1 MRKLQLT
8 LLPLLCGAFAAV
20 GVAQQQSMLPYLPA
34 NTVMAMSMPDL
45 DASMQEMA
53 SMPIAKMWAEPDVQ
67 KFVQDAREMVQQ
79 QIQKAME
86 QAKEMHK
93 QGALPMDP
101 EQLTSMRIKGAS
113 MAVTQLSME
122 AGDFGPMPTIGL
134 MMHLEFGDTAQQ
146 WFGLME
152 TGMGMLGQSGKMER
166 GEVAVGDV
174 KIATFKPVDAPE
186 GNEMGLNVAMLKSGV
201 IVGTLIGDVKTT
213 VENMTAGKAVL
224 GATDRYKNASKN
236 LTTEGAEVEIFLQL
250 DPVMDFA
257 MSAMEVAMDTMP
269 QFATAEIDMEGVR
282 RGVDALGLGAMKA
295 YGMSS
300 RYENGK
306 AVSRSFMDIPAPQ
319 RKGLMPTGNKTVD
332 TAFLKW
338 VPKDAVSFWAFTLEP
353 AGIYD
358 AFLGAVRA
366 YDPQVATDMEADIA
380 EGEKEMGFSIRDDLF
395 GAIGDTMITWSMP
408 MAQITS
414 TPEMALL
421 LKVNDDQK
429 ILKVLK
435 AMAQMSDG
443 EMTLE
448 ETEKRG
454 VKSYQITLNTDDMQ
468 GGMNPLAQVNPV
480 FTFHKGYM
488 VLALQPSELRRI
500 VLRMDRTED
509 DPKTDIRGNKEFA
522 PYLESL
528 PQGVAEISFTDWKA
542 SFESYYSLLSGVI
555 GFLPPNEDIPFDW
568 QMLPDSSVLTKHLFG
583 SFTYTK
589 ADAEGFTTMGTSPW
603 GPETW
608 MTLGMLVMVGF
619 GAAAAMP
626 NVIR

>member
-1 MRKLQLT
+1 MRKLQYT
-8 LLPLLCGAFAAV
+8 LLPILCGAFAAV
-20 GVAQQQSMLPYLPA
+20 GVAQQPSMLPYLPA
-34 NTVMAMSMPDL
+34 KTVMAMSMPDM

-67 KFVQDAREMVQQ
+67 KFFEDARARLQQ
-79 QIQKAME
+79 EIDKAME
-86 QAKEMHK
+86 QAKEMHAN
-93 QGALPMDP
+93 GSMPVDP
-101 EQLTSMRIKGAS
+101 AKLMSLRIRGAS
-113 MAVTQLSME
+113 MAITKLDMD
-122 AGDFGPMPTIGL
+122 AGEFGLQPTIG
-134 MMHLEFGDTAQQ
+134 MMLHLEFGDTAPQ
-146 WFGLME
+146 WFELMDL
-152 TGMGMLGQSGKMER
+152 GMGMMAGSGQVER
-166 GEVAVGDV
+166 GEVAVGEV
-174 KIATFKPVDAPE
+174 KIATFKPIDAPE
-186 GNEMGLNVAMLKSGV
+186 GNEMGLNVARLKNGV
-201 IVGTLIGDVKTT
+201 ILGTLLDDVKST
-213 VENMTAGKAVL
+213 VENMTAGKPVL
-224 GATDRYKNASKN
+224 GATDRYKNSSKN
-236 LTTEGAEVEIFLQL
+236 LTSEGAEVELFLQV

-257 MSAMEVAMDTMP
+257 MSTMEVAMDTMP
-269 QFATAEIDMEGVR
+269 QLAAVEIDMEGVR
-282 RGVDALGLGAMKA
+282 RGVDALGLGAMKGYA
-295 YGMSS
+295 MTS
-300 RYENGK
+300 RYEGGK

-358 AFLGAVRA
+358 AMIGAVRA
-366 YDPQVATDMEADIA
+366 YDPDKATEMEASIA
-380 EGEKEMGFSIRDDLF
+380 DAETKMGFNIREDLF

-414 TPEMALL
+414 TPEVGVL

-429 ILKVLK
+429 VLKVLK
-435 AMAQMSDG
+435 AIAQMSDG
-443 EMTLE
+443 DMTLDE
-448 ETEKRG
+448 SEKRG
-454 VKSYQITLNTDDMQ
+454 VKSYQITMNTDDMQ
-468 GGMNPLAQVNPV
+468 GGVNPLAQVNPV

-488 VLALQPSELRRI
+488 VMALQPSELRRI

-509 DPKTDIRGNKEFA
+509 DPKTDMRGNKEFA
-522 PYLESL
+522 PYFETL
-528 PQGVAEISFTDWKA
+528 PQGVTEISFTDWKA
-542 SFESYYSLLSGVI
+542 TFESYYSLLSGVI
-555 GFLPPNEDIPFDW
+555 SFLPQNEDLPFDW

>member
-1 MRKLQLT
+1 MRKLLPT
-8 LLPLLCGAFAAV
+8 LLPLVCCTFAAA
-20 GVAQQQSMLPYLPA
+20 GIAQQQTMLPYLPA

-53 SMPIAKMWAEPDVQ
+53 SMPIAKMWAEQDVQ

-79 QIQKAME
+79 QIQKAMD

-93 QGALPMDP
+93 QGAMPVDP
-101 EQLTSMRIKGAS
+101 EQLFNLRLKGAAV
-113 MAVTQLSME
+113 AVTQLATQ
-122 AGDFGPMPTIGL
+122 AGDFGPMSKIGL

-146 WFGLME
+146 WFGLMDL
-152 TGMGMLGQSGKMER
+152 GLGMLGQSGKVER
-166 GEVAVGDV
+166 SDSMVGDV
-174 KIATFKPVDAPE
+174 KISTLIPVGAPE
-186 GNEMGLNVAMLKSGV
+186 GNEMGLNIALLKNGL
-201 IVGTLIGDVKTT
+201 IVGTLLDDVKTT

-224 GATDRYKNASKN
+224 GETDRYKNSTKR
-236 LTTEGAEVEIFLQL
+236 LGVDGAEVEMFLQI
-250 DPVMDFA
+250 DPVLDFA
-257 MSAMEVAMDTMP
+257 MTAMEVAMDTMP
-269 QFATAEIDMEGVR
+269 QLAAADIDMDGVR
-282 RGVDALGLGAMKA
+282 RGVEALGLFAMNA

-306 AVSRSFMDIPAPQ
+306 AISRSFMDIPAPE
-319 RKGLMPTGNKTVD
+319 RKGLIPTGNKSID
-332 TAFLKW
+332 TSFLKW
-338 VPKDAVSFWAFTLEP
+338 VPKDAVSFWALTLEP

-366 YDPQVATDMEADIA
+366 YDPEVAAEMEEGIA
-380 EGEKEMGFSIRDDLF
+380 ESEKEMGFDIRQDLF

-414 TPEMALL
+414 TPEMAVL

-429 ILKVLK
+429 VLKVLK

-443 EMTLE
+443 DMTLE

-454 VKSYQITLNTDDMQ
+454 VKSYQITVNTDDMQ
-468 GGMNPLAQVNPV
+468 GGMNPLAQINPV

-488 VLALQPSELRRI
+488 VIALQSSELRRI
-500 VLRMDRTED
+500 ILRMDRTED
-509 DPKTDIRGNKEFA
+509 DPKTDIRGNKEFV
-522 PYLESL
+522 PYLETL
-528 PQGVAEISFTDWKA
+528 PQGVTELSFTDWKA

-583 SFTYTK
+583 SLSYTK
-589 ADAEGFTTMGTSPW
+589 ADAEGFTTVGTSPW

-608 MTLGMLVMVGF
+608 MTLVAVGIV
-619 GAAAAMP
+619 GVSAASLMP
-626 NVIR
+626 NLIR